1 MPEIGER
8 NGAQLA
14 IATLAGMGV
23 ELCLTNPG
31 TSELHLVDAL
41 AHTPQIKTVLGL
53 FEGVVTGAADGY
65 ARMAGK
71 PAMTLLHLGPG
82 LANGLANLHNAR
94 RARTPLI
101 NVVGQHALDHL
112 AYDAPL
118 TSDVAKMAAT
128 VSARV
133 ESIDGGEEIA
143 AACQKAWQT
152 ATSHPGGVATLIFP
166 ADIAWSPAPE
176 QYPGKAPVA
185 LGGKKTASDEAIGS
199 AVEVLRSGEPALLL
213 VGGSALGEAGIVAAG
228 RIRAASGA
236 GLATPT
242 FNGRLERGAGR
253 VALQKIPYFG
263 DAVRSLLAG
272 YKHLILVEATPPVS
286 FFGYPGSSGWLTPKD
301 CRIHML
307 ASENED
313 GTGALES
320 LAEALSAPQLPE
332 EVQERN
338 KPDLKSGPLSPEAIG
353 AALAHY
359 LPEGAIVSDE
369 AITAGLAVTPM
380 TAGARPHTWLDLTGG
395 SIGQGIPLATGAA
408 LASGDRKVVAL
419 AGDGSALYTIQAL
432 WTQARENLDVTTI
445 IFANR
450 NYAIL
455 KFEQAGLFGPAGVVD
470 GGVAAEIDNPEIGF
484 VDLARGFGVEAARA
498 ETAEEFTDLFASSM
512 KRRGPFLIEASYS
525 VAGL

>member
-1 MPEIGER
+1 
-8 NGAQLA
+8 
-14 IATLAGMGV
+14 
-23 ELCLTNPG
+23 
-31 TSELHLVDAL
+31 L
-41 AHTPQIKTVLGL
+41 AHSPEIKTVLGL
-53 FEGVVTGAADGY
+53 FEVVVTGAADGY

-82 LANGLANLHNAR
+82 LANGMANLHNAR

-133 ESIDGGEEIA
+133 ESIDGGEEIT

-152 ATSHPGGVATLIFP
+152 ATSHPGGVSTLIFP
-166 ADIAWSPAPE
+166 ADIAWSKAPE
-176 QYPGKAPVA
+176 QDPGKAA
-185 LGGKKTASDEAIGS
+185 TAAAKKSASDEAIGS
-199 AVEVLRSGEPALLL
+199 VVEVLRSGEPALLL
-213 VGGSALGEAGIVAAG
+213 VGGSALGEAGTAAAG

-242 FNGRLERGAGR
+242 FNARLERGAGR

-307 ASENED
+307 AGENED

-320 LAEALSAPQLPE
+320 LAEALNAPALPE
-332 EVQERN
+332 EVQERK

-353 AALAHY
+353 ATLAHH

-380 TAGARPHTWLDLTGG
+380 TAGARAHTWLDLTGG

-408 LASGDRKVVAL
+408 LAAPDRKVVAL

-432 WTQARENLDVTTI
+432 WSQARENLDVTTI

-470 GGVAAEIDNPEIGF
+470 GAVAAEIDNPEIGF
-484 VDLARGFGVEAARA
+484 VELARGFGVEAARA
-498 ETAEEFTDLFASSM
+498 GTAEEFTDLFTSSM